1 MKRMSAKTRIAVGQ
15 VFLLLAV
22 LMTAMMLRI
31 VPDRREQVLE
41 ARVALCEAV
50 AVNGSVL
57 VARDD
62 VDRLEAILNV
72 IVDRNS
78 AITSAGVRNNEG
90 RLLVNVGDHAVTW
103 HSVPKGYSSDA
114 QIQVPIWAGDERWGE
129 IEFSFVPLTTT
140 GRLAWFANPWVHHTL
155 FVLAAMYVVFSIYI
169 GKMLEHLNPSRAV
182 PQRVRTALDT
192 LSEGLMVLDNQE
204 RIVLANQALADTFG
218 QSPDDL
224 NGQKASKFPWTF
236 HGRKSAEEFPWT
248 VAIREKAT
256 QEGVALCLNLEGRGR
271 RVFIVN
277 CSPVLGRDGE
287 YRGVLVSLEDVT
299 EMEENRLR
307 LRQSKEAAESANR
320 AKSEF
325 LANMSHEIRTPMNS
339 ILGFT
344 DLLRRGYDTDEEER
358 RDYLETIHSSGTH
371 LLELINDILDLS
383 KVESGQMMVDSACCS
398 PHQIISDVQKI
409 LSTKAEEKGIVLEYE
424 PLQLPESI
432 ISDPARLRQVLTN
445 LVGNAIKFTS
455 TGAVRITAQLLP
467 SAKRPQLEIKV
478 IDTGI
483 GMSAEQAQRIFDPF
497 AQADASITRRFGG
510 TGLGLTISRRLV
522 RSLGGDIQVQSEPG
536 TGSTFT
542 VTVDTG
548 PLDNVRILD
557 PGTLLSERAQVQ
569 TAQSKLMRLPSAR
582 ILLVDD
588 GDANRKM
595 LSVAMQRAGAQVDN
609 AENGEIGLRM
619 AKENQ
624 YDLILMDMQMP
635 VMDGYAAARAMREA
649 GMTLPIVAL
658 TADAMHG
665 SETRCRAAGCSG
677 FLTKPVDIDNLI
689 QYVAETL
696 GVTPT
701 EASPPVSA
709 ESSQAAEE
717 DQEMTAAKTY
727 ETVDRDRAPVISS
740 LPADD
745 PVFREIVTGFVAS
758 LPEKLDKFH
767 TAWGEQNLDELARL
781 AHWLKGAGGTVGFH
795 VFTQPAARL
804 QQLAKQ
810 GEVDEIEAAIAEI
823 VDLVDRIEIPSGR
836 KEDAVV

>member
-15 VFLLLAV
+15 AFLLLGV
-22 LMTAMMLRI
+22 LMTAMMLQI
-31 VPDRREQVLE
+31 VPDRREQVLD

-57 VARDD
+57 VGRDD

-72 IVDRNS
+72 IIDRNE

-90 RLLVNVGDHAVTW
+90 RLLVNVGNHAVTW
-103 HSVPKGYSSDA
+103 HSIPDGYSNDA

-129 IEFSFVPLTTT
+129 IEFSFVPLSKT
-140 GRLAWFANPWVHHTL
+140 GRLGFLASPWVRHTI
-155 FVLAAMYVVFSIYI
+155 FVLAAMHIVFSLYI
-169 GKMLEHLNPSRAV
+169 GKMLEHLNPSRAI
-182 PQRVRTALDT
+182 PQRVRYALDT

-204 RIVLANQALADTFG
+204 RIVLANQALADTIG
-218 QSPDDL
+218 VSPDDL
-224 NGQKASKFPWTF
+224 NGKKASSFAWSFHGESSDAFPWTIAV
-236 HGRKSAEEFPWT
+236 RDQAP
-248 VAIREKAT
+248 
-256 QEGVALCLNLEGRGR
+256 QEGVAMRLAIKGRPK

-277 CSPVLGRDGE
+277 CSPVMGRDGE

-299 EMEENRLR
+299 EIEENRLR

-344 DLLRRGYDTDEEER
+344 DLLRRGYDTDEAER
-358 RDYLETIHSSGTH
+358 LDYLDTIHTSGTH
-371 LLELINDILDLS
+371 LLDLINDILDLS
-383 KVESGQMMVDSACCS
+383 KVESGRMMVDSACCS

-409 LSTKAEEKGIVLEYE
+409 LGAKAEEKGIALDYE
-424 PLQLPESI
+424 AEQLPESI

-445 LVGNAIKFTS
+445 LIGNAIKFTS
-455 TGAVRITAQLLP
+455 TGGVRIVARLLESP
-467 SAKRPQLEIKV
+467 VRPQLEIKV

-483 GMSAEQAQRIFDPF
+483 GMTQEQAQRIFDPF

-522 RSLGGDIQVQSEPG
+522 RSLGGDIVVESEPG
-536 TGSTFT
+536 KGSLFT
-542 VTVDTG
+542 VTIDTG
-548 PLDNVRILD
+548 PLDNVRILNAENLV
-557 PGTLLSERAQVQ
+557 TEQVKAQV
-569 TAQSKLMRLPSAR
+569 ARPKLMRLPSAK

-595 LSVAMQRAGAQVDN
+595 LSVAMQRAGAQVDT
-609 AENGEIGLRM
+609 AENGEVGLRM
-619 AKENQ
+619 SKETE
-624 YDLILMDMQMP
+624 YDLIVMDMQMP
-635 VMDGYAAARAMREA
+635 VMDGYTAARAMRDL

-696 GVTPT
+696 GVTPS
-701 EASPPVSA
+701 EAQQSSDDAEAVADPPEQPESETKPGGAGAKDRSA
-709 ESSQAAEE
+709 
-717 DQEMTAAKTY
+717 
-727 ETVDRDRAPVISS
+727 VISS

-758 LPEKLDKFH
+758 LPEKMDRFQN
-767 TAWGEQNLDELARL
+767 AWATQDLEELARL

-804 QQLAKQ
+804 QQLAQQ
-810 GEVDEIEAAIAEI
+810 GELLEIEAAVAEI
-823 VDLVDRIEIPSGR
+823 LDLVDRIEIPSGR
-836 KEDAVV
+836 EEDAVV